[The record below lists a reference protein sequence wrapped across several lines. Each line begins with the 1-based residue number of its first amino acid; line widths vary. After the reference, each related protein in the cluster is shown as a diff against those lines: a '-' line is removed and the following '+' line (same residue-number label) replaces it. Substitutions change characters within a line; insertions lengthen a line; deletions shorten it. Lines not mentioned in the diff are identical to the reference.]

1 MEYYGTVTGADTY
14 FDERLHTD
22 AWDTVSSAVKLKALK
37 QATRIIDNLN
47 FKGVKAALYSIMY
60 DANDDKLTGTSA
72 PTRDAKITADA
83 SQELEFPRGKD
94 SSVPDRITWATYE
107 IAYALVDGVDP
118 EMEQEALR
126 VRQQVYGQ
134 VRTTYTD
141 LSLDNVEHLMY
152 GVPSSVAW
160 RFLKPFLDDDNGIG
174 ISRVN

>member
-14 FDERLHTD
+14 FSEKYHAD
-22 AWDTVSSAVKLKALK
+22 AWDTVDSGAKLRALK
-37 QATRIIDNLN
+37 NATRIIDNLN
-47 FKGVKAALYSIMY
+47 FKGVKAALYTIMY
-60 DANDDKLTGTSA
+60 DSNDDKLTGTSA
-72 PTRDAKITADA
+72 PTRDTKITADA
-83 SQELEFPRGKD
+83 TQELEFPRGKD
-94 SSVPDRITWATYE
+94 SAIPDEITWAAYE

-141 LSLDNVEHLMY
+141 LGFDNVEHLMY

-160 RFLKPFLDDDNGIG
+160 RFLKPFLDDDDGIG